1 MRSVG
6 TKIAAGYG
14 LALLA
19 LVVIGFA
26 AYRSTGTLIASSE
39 RTLHSRK
46 VLHELNH
53 LLYEL
58 HFAET
63 ASRGYLIAG
72 DIYYVK
78 EYQANRRESH
88 ETLKRLIRLTR
99 RDATLPQR
107 LEAFVATLDAV
118 FTSLERTH
126 AVRDAEGLAEASRL
140 LAGRDGMEA
149 MNAARSAIVEMV
161 ATEQDRLLARESGSQ
176 GAARRAQDVIA
187 VSSVAALLLLA
198 GMTVI
203 ITRSISGPLRQMS
216 VGSRRIAEG
225 DLTFD
230 VPLVGRKD
238 EIGALAQSF
247 AQMVLS
253 LRGTAD
259 VAGKIAA
266 GDLTVRVEP
275 QSDKDAV
282 GHALARMVSDLAALD
297 GQRRELY
304 EQVEAH
310 AHTLEEQVAQRTVE
324 LQSAKEEAERA
335 NQAKS
340 EFLSRM
346 SHELRT
352 PMNSILGFAQLLD
365 MDATLTDSQRNRVS
379 RILRGGSHLLELIN
393 EVLDLARVE
402 TGRLSLS
409 TESVGLGALVAETV
423 ETIRPLADDRDI
435 TLTGMADRPPRDV
448 VADRTRL
455 RQVLLNLLSNAVK
468 YNREGGTV
476 SVTWADGAD
485 GHVRVRVS
493 DTGPGIPTERLDELF
508 EPFSRLG
515 AETTDVEG
523 TGIGLALV
531 KGLMEAMSGSVGIET
546 TSAEGSCFYVDL
558 PAAANAPGAN
568 AEQPA
573 AGADTDAAAPAADGG
588 AEYVVLYVEDNP
600 ANLQLVGEILS
611 ERSDITL
618 MSAPHARLGLEL
630 AHAHRPDLILLDIHL
645 PGMDGYEALET
656 LLTWEE
662 TRDIP
667 VLALTADAMPG
678 EVKRGL
684 AAGFARYL
692 TKPIDVPTFIDAID
706 TFLTPGATADAG
718 SGRDA

>member
-6 TKIAAGYG
+6 TRIAAGYG

-19 LVVIGFA
+19 LFVIGFA

-46 VLHELNH
+46 VLHQLNH
-53 LLYEL
+53 LLYQL

-72 DIYYVK
+72 DPYYINQ
-78 EYQANRRESH
+78 YQTNRRESH
-88 ETLKRLIRLTR
+88 ETLNRLIRLTR
-99 RDATLPQR
+99 HDATLPQR
-107 LEAFVATLDAV
+107 LEAFVRTQDAV

-126 AVRDAEGLAEASRL
+126 AVRDADGLAEASLL

-149 MNAARSAIVEMV
+149 MNAARSAILEMV

-176 GAARRAQDVIA
+176 GAARRTQNMIA
-187 VSSVAALLLLA
+187 VSSVAALVLLA
-198 GMTVI
+198 CMTI
-203 ITRSISGPLRQMS
+203 LITRSIAGPLRQMS
-216 VGSRRIAEG
+216 VGSQRIAEG
-225 DLTFD
+225 DLTID

-275 QSDKDAV
+275 QSEKDAV

-310 AHTLEEQVAQRTVE
+310 AHTMEEQVAVRTVE
-324 LQSAKEEAERA
+324 LRNAKEEAERA

-365 MDATLTDSQRNRVS
+365 MDSALTDSQRNRVS

-409 TESVGLGALVAETV
+409 TESVALHALVAETT

-435 TLTGMADRPPRDV
+435 ALTGMADARPRDV

-476 SVTWADGAD
+476 SVTWEDIADSR
-485 GHVRVRVS
+485 VRVRVA
-493 DTGPGIPTERLDELF
+493 DTGIGIPAERLGELF

-515 AETTDVEG
+515 AETTEVEG

-531 KGLMEAMSGSVGIET
+531 KGLMEAMDGTVGIET
-546 TSAEGSCFYVDL
+546 TSSEGSCFYVEL
-558 PAAANAPGAN
+558 PLAASAPIGEQDAPGSDAD
-568 AEQPA
+568 AEAVTPA
-573 AGADTDAAAPAADGG
+573 DVSQG
-588 AEYVVLYVEDNP
+588 YVVLYVEDNP

-611 ERSDITL
+611 GRPDITL
-618 MSAPHARLGLEL
+618 MTAPHARLGLEL

-645 PGMDGYEALET
+645 PGMDGYEALKA
-656 LLTWEE
+656 LQAWEE

-667 VLALTADAMPG
+667 VLALTADAMPR
-678 EVKRGL
+678 EVERGL
-684 AAGFARYL
+684 AAGFARYV
-692 TKPIDVPTFIDAID
+692 TKPIDVPTFVEAIDA
-706 TFLTPGATADAG
+706 FLAADPQADAAEQ
-718 SGRDA
+718 SDA

>member
-1 MRSVG
+1 
-6 TKIAAGYG
+6 
-14 LALLA
+14 
-19 LVVIGFA
+19 
-26 AYRSTGTLIASSE
+26 
-39 RTLHSRK
+39 
-46 VLHELNH
+46 
-53 LLYEL
+53 
-58 HFAET
+58 
-63 ASRGYLIAG
+63 
-72 DIYYVK
+72 
-78 EYQANRRESH
+78 
-88 ETLKRLIRLTR
+88 
-99 RDATLPQR
+99 
-107 LEAFVATLDAV
+107 
-118 FTSLERTH
+118 
-126 AVRDAEGLAEASRL
+126 
-140 LAGRDGMEA
+140 
-149 MNAARSAIVEMV
+149 
-161 ATEQDRLLARESGSQ
+161 
-176 GAARRAQDVIA
+176 
-187 VSSVAALLLLA
+187 
-198 GMTVI
+198 
-203 ITRSISGPLRQMS
+203 
-216 VGSRRIAEG
+216 EG